1 MIDPLLDNVFWV
13 LIFLGML
20 AAGLA
25 VAWWN
30 TRKRSWLVAI
40 GGVVAVM
47 ALLFVLSRVIV
58 TDRMQ
63 LSNNVDGMRSAIN
76 AGKLDE
82 AVLFFDD
89 KVVVKTTATP
99 NGKEISRE
107 ALLHLAKTTMSGYQV
122 KKIITGPVHVDAL
135 KRPDAEIRFAVRNE
149 EGDKT
154 GWCTMKCKYKDGK
167 WRVTYMTV
175 ESLIGGQTAPVLFP
189 L

>member
-1 MIDPLLDNVFWV
+1 MLDPLLDNVFWA
-13 LIFLGML
+13 LIFLGIL
-20 AAGLA
+20 GAGLA

-30 TRKRSWLVAI
+30 TRQRSWLIAV
-40 GGVVAVM
+40 GGVVAAM

-58 TDRMQ
+58 TDTMQ
-63 LSNNVDGMRSAIN
+63 LNNNVDGMRSALN
-76 AGKLDE
+76 AGKLNE
-82 AVLFFDD
+82 ALQYFDD
-89 KVVVKTTATP
+89 TVVVKTTATP
-99 NGKEISRE
+99 QGKEVSRD
-107 ALLHLAKTTMSGYQV
+107 ALLHMAKSTMGGHQV
-122 KKIITGPVHVDAL
+122 KKVITGPVHVDAL

-149 EGDKT
+149 EGDKS

>member
-1 MIDPLLDNVFWV
+1 MLDPLLDNVFWA
-13 LIFLGML
+13 LIFLGIL
-20 AAGLA
+20 GAGLA

-30 TRKRSWLVAI
+30 TRKRSWLIAI
-40 GGVVAVM
+40 GGVVAAM
-47 ALLFVLSRVIV
+47 ALLLVLSRVIV
-58 TDRMQ
+58 TDSMQ
-63 LSNNVDGMRSAIN
+63 LSNNVDGMRSALN

-82 AVLFFDD
+82 ALQYFDD
-89 KVVVKTTATP
+89 RIEVKTTAGT
-99 NGKEISRE
+99 KEVSRD
-107 ALLHLAKTTMSGYQV
+107 ALLQLARSTMSGYQV
-122 KKIITGPVHVDAL
+122 KKVITGPVHVDAL

-149 EGDKT
+149 DGDKS